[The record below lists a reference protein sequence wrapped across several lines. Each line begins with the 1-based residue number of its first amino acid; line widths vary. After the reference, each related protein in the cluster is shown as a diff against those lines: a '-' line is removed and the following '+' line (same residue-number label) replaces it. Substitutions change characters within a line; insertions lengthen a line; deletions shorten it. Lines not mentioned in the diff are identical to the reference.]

1 MFWTN
6 FWLAIIAILVIEIS
20 LNIKA
25 INNNIIEIFRLIDR
39 KDTKSRTSREQVEGP
54 SRDQVVNK
62 LNP

>member
-39 KDTKSRTSREQVEGP
+39 KDTKSR
-54 SRDQVVNK
+54 DQV
-62 LNP
+62 